1 MSLNRRA
8 FLMSTLAPLA
18 LVTPLVV
25 PEILRAQTEDHESAK
40 GNSDEQNEP
49 VFDVRDGIIPPKVI
63 HQVSPKPNSG
73 ADGFRISGVVLIGL
87 VVSSHGLPVNV
98 HVVRSVDKDIDQSA
112 VEAVREWRFEPA
124 HKGDKP
130 VAVRLTIEIRFHD
143 V

>member
-18 LVTPLVV
+18 LVTPLVI
-25 PEILRAQTEDHESAK
+25 PEILRAQTDDHEPAK
-40 GNSDEQNEP
+40 DTSEQENEP
-49 VFDVRDGIIPPKVI
+49 VLDLRDGIIPPKVI

-73 ADGFRISGVVLIGL
+73 AAGFRISGAVLIGL
-87 VVSSHGLPVNV
+87 VVSSHGLPLNV

-112 VEAVREWRFEPA
+112 IDAVREWRFEPA
-124 HKGDKP
+124 RKGDKP